1 MIVLDLSM
9 PVMNGLDAARVL
21 KRLIPLIMYS
31 AFGDRYAEQLARLIG
46 VSSVI
51 SKSEPATT
59 LVGKARSLLTQAAA

>member
-1 MIVLDLSM
+1 MASTRARLLKRSM
-9 PVMNGLDAARVL
+9 PKV
-21 KRLIPLIMYS
+21 PLIVYS
-31 AFGDRYAEQLARLIG
+31 AFGDGYVEQQSSLLG